1 MKFLKLLLFLIITL
15 NLISCSKKE
24 EKISLIKENNLEMQM
39 IEAYNEGLKEF
50 NKGDVFF
57 AAKKFNEVELLY
69 PQSIWAPR
77 STLMAAYVWYSQ
89 LYFNDAIY
97 ELERFL
103 EKYKNHPNTDYAYYL
118 IGICHYNQI
127 VDEKKD
133 IGEILKAKTYFT
145 LLVKEFQNTY
155 YAEDAQFKLELI
167 EEVLAS
173 KELYLANYYLDRE
186 KWIPAMNR
194 YKKIVNDYDT
204 TIFIEEA
211 LYRLVEVNY
220 KLGLV
225 GEAKNYA
232 ALLGYNYQSSDW
244 YERSY
249 EILNKNYENTNIKA
263 NLSKQ
268 KSWKSPKQS
277 AWLCIEILHDFET
290 FEQRYEIVLHDFAWR
305 NSKNLRTRP
314 KDFTT

>member
-1 MKFLKLLLFLIITL
+1 MRFNKFLLFIIIIL
-15 NLISCSKKE
+15 GFISCSEKQ
-24 EKISLIKENNLEMQM
+24 EKISLIKEDSLEMQM

-50 NKGDVFF
+50 NRGDVFF

-77 STLMAAYVWYSQ
+77 STLMAAYVYYSQ
-89 LYFNDAIY
+89 LYFTDAIY

-118 IGICHYNQI
+118 LAICHYNQI

-133 IGEILKAKTYFT
+133 LGEIIKAKTYFNI
-145 LLVKEFQNTY
+145 LINEFPNTEFS
-155 YAEDAQFKLELI
+155 EDAKFKIELI
-167 EEVLAS
+167 EEILAS

-194 YKKIVNDYDT
+194 YKKIVNEYDT

-211 LYRLVEVNY
+211 LYRLVELNY
-220 KLGLV
+220 KLGLID
-225 GEAKNYA
+225 EAKKYTV
-232 ALLGYNYQSSDW
+232 LLGYNYQSSEW

-249 EILNKNYENTNIKA
+249 KILNASYKKAKIKKDLQ
-263 NLSKQ
+263 NQ
-268 KSWKSPKQS
+268 KSLLKKFKELFQ
-277 AWLCIEILHDFET
+277 
-290 FEQRYEIVLHDFAWR
+290 
-305 NSKNLRTRP
+305 
-314 KDFTT
+314 

>member
-1 MKFLKLLLFLIITL
+1 MKLFNFLISIL
-15 NLISCSKKE
+15 IFINLASCSKKE
-24 EKISLIKENNLEMQM
+24 EKISLIKEDNLEMQM

-50 NKGDVFF
+50 NKGDIFF

-77 STLMAAYVWYSQ
+77 STLMAAYGYYSQ
-89 LYFNDAIY
+89 LYFTDAVI

-103 EKYKNHPNTDYAYYL
+103 DKYKNHPNTDYAYYL
-118 IGICHYNQI
+118 LAICHYNQI

-133 IGEILKAKTYFT
+133 LGEIVKAKQYFT
-145 LLVKEFQNTY
+145 LLIKEYPDTDF
-155 YAEDAQFKLELI
+155 ADDSKFKLELV
-167 EEVLAS
+167 EEILAS

-194 YKKIVNDYDT
+194 YKKIVNEYDT

-211 LYRLVEVNY
+211 LYRLVELNY
-220 KLGLV
+220 KLGLIN
-225 GEAKNYA
+225 EAKKYT

-249 EILNKNYENTNIKA
+249 KILNSNYKKTNIKKD
-263 NLSKQ
+263 LKKQ
-268 KSWKSPKQS
+268 KSLLKK
-277 AWLCIEILHDFET
+277 L
-290 FEQRYEIVLHDFAWR
+290 
-305 NSKNLRTRP
+305 
-314 KDFTT
+314 KDLFK

>member
-1 MKFLKLLLFLIITL
+1 MKLLNFLLILFIIL
-15 NLISCSKKE
+15 GVISCSEKK
-24 EKISLIKENNLEMQM
+24 EKISIIKEENLEKQM

-50 NKGDVFF
+50 NEGDIFF

-77 STLMAAYVWYSQ
+77 STLMAAYAYYSQ
-89 LYFNDAIY
+89 LYFTDAIF

-103 EKYKNHPNTDYAYYL
+103 DKYKNHPNTDYVYYL
-118 IGICHYNQI
+118 IAICHYNQI

-133 IGEILKAKTYFT
+133 LGEIIKAKNYFNI
-145 LLVKEFQNTY
+145 LIKEFPNTDF
-155 YAEDAQFKLELI
+155 AEDAAFKLELI
-167 EEVLAS
+167 EEILAS

-186 KWIPAMNR
+186 KWVPAMNR
-194 YKKIVNDYDT
+194 YKKIVNEYDT

-211 LYRLVEVNY
+211 LYRLVELNY

-225 GEAKNYA
+225 DEAKKYS

-249 EILNKNYENTNIKA
+249 IILNSNYKKTKIKKD
-263 NLSKQ
+263 LKKQ
-268 KSWKSPKQS
+268 ESLLKK
-277 AWLCIEILHDFET
+277 L
-290 FEQRYEIVLHDFAWR
+290 
-305 NSKNLRTRP
+305 
-314 KDFTT
+314 KDLFK

>member
-1 MKFLKLLLFLIITL
+1 MKFINFLLILFILL
-15 NLISCSKKE
+15 GLISCTKKK
-24 EKISLIKENNLEMQM
+24 EKISIIKEVNLEKQM

-77 STLMAAYVWYSQ
+77 STLMAAYAYYSQ
-89 LYFNDAIY
+89 LYFTDAIF

-103 EKYKNHPNTDYAYYL
+103 DKYKNHPNTDYVYYL
-118 IGICHYNQI
+118 IAICHYNQI

-133 IGEILKAKTYFT
+133 LGEIIKAKNYFNI
-145 LLVKEFQNTY
+145 LIKEFPNTDF
-155 YAEDAQFKLELI
+155 AEDAAFKLELI
-167 EEVLAS
+167 EEILAS

-186 KWIPAMNR
+186 KWVPAMNR
-194 YKKIVNDYDT
+194 YKKIVNEYDT

-211 LYRLVEVNY
+211 LYRLVELNY
-220 KLGLV
+220 KLGLID
-225 GEAKNYA
+225 EAKKYS

-249 EILNKNYENTNIKA
+249 IILNSNYKKTKIKKD
-263 NLSKQ
+263 LKKQ
-268 KSWKSPKQS
+268 ESLLKK
-277 AWLCIEILHDFET
+277 L
-290 FEQRYEIVLHDFAWR
+290 
-305 NSKNLRTRP
+305 
-314 KDFTT
+314 KDLFK